1 MKVMKKRFITL
12 SLCVLASV
20 SIASAQNSKM
30 NSSDGGSKHEIR
42 LSVSDGLTLTSVD
55 ILGMG
60 LADATLGSKRT
71 DEKASIIYGLGY
83 RYAINRFRVGAD
95 LGFAH
100 TSSKLALKGEKA
112 PSIKEK
118 ELNFLILPTANFVY
132 LKKGLVELYGSASA
146 GVNLVR
152 HSEEG
157 LTEAVKEAAKKA
169 DLTTK
174 FAYQVNPIAIR
185 IGNDHIGGFVEGGF
199 GYKGFVTA
207 GLSFRF

>member
-1 MKVMKKRFITL
+1 MNFRFIAL
-12 SLCVLASV
+12 SLCMAVTAAV
-20 SIASAQNSKM
+20 ASAQGLNKGT
-30 NSSDGGSKHEIR
+30 SSETNKHEIR
-42 LSVSDGLTLTSVD
+42 LAVSDGLTLTTVD
-55 ILGMG
+55 VFGMG

-118 ELNFLILPTANFVY
+118 ELNFLILPTADFVY

-157 LTEAVKEAAKKA
+157 LTEAGKEAAKKA